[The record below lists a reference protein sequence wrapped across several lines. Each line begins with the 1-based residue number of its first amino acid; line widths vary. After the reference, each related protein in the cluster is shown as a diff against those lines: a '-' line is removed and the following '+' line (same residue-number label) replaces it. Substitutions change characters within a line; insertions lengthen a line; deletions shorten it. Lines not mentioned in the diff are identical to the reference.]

1 MMKKNIRQ
9 KGFTLIEV
17 IISIAIFSLLMLA
30 INALFLSLYK
40 QQGSTIAMTER
51 TQNMNR
57 LIGTMEREL
66 REGNRAENGNF
77 FIASAQENAITFYSD
92 INSDGLTEKIAYA
105 LDGTDLKKTV
115 TAPGADSLYSGAGT
129 TSVVCAEI
137 QNGTSPIFTYYDENY
152 IGTGAALSSPIP
164 VLSIRLIGISF
175 KVNTLVQNRSYPLFV
190 ETKVRLRN
198 IN

>member
-30 INALFLSLYK
+30 INALFLSLYR

-57 LIGTMEREL
+57 VISTMKREL

-77 FIASAQENAITFYSD
+77 FIALAQENALTFYSD
-92 INSDGLTEKIAYA
+92 INSDGLTEKVAYA
-105 LDGTDLKKTV
+105 LEGTDFKKTV
-115 TAPGADSLYSGAGT
+115 TAPGTDSLYSGTGI
-129 TSVVCAEI
+129 TSVVCTEV
-137 QNGTSPIFTYYDENY
+137 QNGTTPIFTYYDKNY
-152 IGTGAALSSPIP
+152 IGTGAALSAPIP
-164 VLSIRLIGISF
+164 VLSIRLVGISF
-175 KVNTLVQNRSYPLFV
+175 TVNNLVQNKSYPLFV
-190 ETKVRLRN
+190 ETKVQLRN